1 MTKQITAAEKA
12 ATFTKVSKS
21 VALPSRINHADRSAA
36 NTEALTQTQTAA
48 SPPSP
53 APQSVRERLKCQWE
67 KPSDAAREITS
78 LSLRWAKELGCAPFE
93 VDWERIFALE
103 RRAGALVWSA
113 RSPSGVMVGY
123 LAVTFTRGMFIN
135 KFFARIEAGYLAP
148 EWREG
153 LMGFRYIKSIVPA
166 IDAIG
171 NFDIE
176 WETNDGFEPDAKG
189 RARLAKLLERIG
201 FVQVGTVMARRK

>member
-1 MTKQITAAEKA
+1 VTKQITAAERA
-12 ATFTKVSKS
+12 ATFTTDSKP
-21 VALPSRINHADRSAA
+21 VALPSKINHAPRLAA
-36 NTEALTQTQTAA
+36 STAASTQTRIEA

-53 APQSVRERLKCQWE
+53 APQSDRERLKVQWE

-103 RRAGALVWSA
+103 RRAGALVWTA
-113 RSPSGVMVGY
+113 RSQGGAMVGY

-171 NFDIE
+171 KFDIE
-176 WETNDGFEPDAKG
+176 WETNDEFEPDANG
-189 RARLAKLLERIG
+189 RARLATLLERMG
-201 FVQVGTVMARRK
+201 FVQVGTVMSRRK